1 MGMEK
6 QKSSWGDPK
15 GWQGSAKPQFI
26 YKGVYRLIERGGHV
40 YVHNY
45 IYIYI
50 LFFYI
55 MYTVYIAMV
64 YAMDL
69 I

>member
-26 YKGVYRLIERGGHV
+26 YKGVYRLIERGGYV
-40 YVHNY
+40 YVHN
-45 IYIYI
+45 
-50 LFFYI
+50 
-55 MYTVYIAMV
+55 
-64 YAMDL
+64 
-69 I
+69 